1 MRVHEIITAL
11 MNEDPHTE
19 VAIHTEA
26 HGWVILEG
34 FESANDPESEVV
46 VPSFTEARES
56 NFLDVRF
63 DGHMAPDAITPNDG
77 WKSENGVTWVSPDD
91 ATKAPYNVAERR
103 AKNRRRNLF
112 IQSEL
117 NTND

>member
-1 MRVHEIITAL
+1 MLVHEIITAL
-11 MNEDPHTE
+11 INEDPHTE

-77 WKSENGVTWVSPDD
+77 WKHENGVTWISPN
-91 ATKAPYNVAERR
+91 KGEKPHNVDEKRAE
-103 AKNRRRNLF
+103 NRRRNLDIINELE
-112 IQSEL
+112 IQ
-117 NTND
+117 